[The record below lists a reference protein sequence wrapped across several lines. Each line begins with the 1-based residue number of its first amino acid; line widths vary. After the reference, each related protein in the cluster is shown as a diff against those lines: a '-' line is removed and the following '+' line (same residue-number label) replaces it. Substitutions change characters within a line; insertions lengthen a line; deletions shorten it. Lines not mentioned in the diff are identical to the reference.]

1 MKNHRYNSNA
11 HLSYFNVIVD
21 LVYLSRVME
30 YRLDEHYD
38 TDSESD
44 GEVLDDPFFLE
55 NSIEGLSVN
64 DPYRDDPNCEYPNQN
79 CQAPS
84 ELSFDKALEA
94 YDQDCVICNCHG
106 CPSVMEKGSS
116 CCTNLLKF
124 TGFDNGIVLSTTQ
137 GSE

>member
-44 GEVLDDPFFLE
+44 GDACRKQC
-55 NSIEGLSVN
+55 S
-64 DPYRDDPNCEYPNQN
+64 RDR
-79 CQAPS
+79 ARTAS
-84 ELSFDKALEA
+84 AHATLHTLV
-94 YDQDCVICNCHG
+94 YDLQ
-106 CPSVMEKGSS
+106 
-116 CCTNLLKF
+116 
-124 TGFDNGIVLSTTQ
+124 
-137 GSE
+137 